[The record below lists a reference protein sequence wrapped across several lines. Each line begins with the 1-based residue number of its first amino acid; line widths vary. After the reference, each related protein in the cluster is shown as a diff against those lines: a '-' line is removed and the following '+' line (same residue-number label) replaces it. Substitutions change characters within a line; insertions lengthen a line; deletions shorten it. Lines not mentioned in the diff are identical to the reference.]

1 MRRISIFGATGSVGA
16 NGVDLIRRAG
26 PDAYHTVA
34 LTGGRNIARL
44 AQMARELRAE
54 IAVTAHPDLF
64 GDLRDALAGSGVQA
78 AAGPDALVE
87 AAGRPADW
95 ILSAIVGAA
104 GLAPG
109 LTALAQGGVLA
120 LANKESLVCA
130 GPLLRHAARTSGA
143 TILPVDSE
151 HSAVF
156 QALGSDKLDSV
167 KDVTITASGGAFR
180 DWPLERLAAATVAEA
195 STHPNWAM
203 GQRITIDSASMF
215 NKAMEVI
222 EAKEFFALRP
232 DQIKVLVHPES
243 IIHAMVSHV
252 DGGTI
257 AHLGAPDMRHAIG
270 YALNWPDRA
279 PLPVAPLDLA
289 ALGSLTFRAPDEVRW
304 PALRL
309 AREVMAAGGMAGAVF
324 NAAKEQ
330 ALDDFIAGRIAFTQM
345 APRVEMTLQALSARA
360 GFGDDPADLET
371 VLHWDREARKEAAA

>member
-16 NGVDLIRRAG
+16 NGVDLIRRD
-26 PDAYHTVA
+26 PQSYQVVA

-44 AQMARELRAE
+44 AQMARDLRAQ
-54 IAVTAHPDLF
+54 IAVTAHPELLD
-64 GDLRDALAGSGVQA
+64 DLRTALAGTDVQA
-78 AAGPDALVE
+78 AAGE
-87 AAGRPADW
+87 AALIEAAHRPADW

-109 LTALAQGGVLA
+109 LAALSQGCVLA

-130 GPLLRHAARTSGA
+130 GALLRDTGARSGA

-151 HSAVF
+151 HSALF
-156 QALGSDKLDSV
+156 QALGADKLESV

-222 EAKEFFALRP
+222 EAKEFFGLTADR
-232 DQIKVLVHPES
+232 INVLVHPES
-243 IIHAMVSHV
+243 IIHAMVTHH

-270 YALNWPDRA
+270 YALHWPERR
-279 PLPVAPLDLA
+279 PLPVAALDLA
-289 ALGSLTFRAPDEVRW
+289 ALGSLTFRAPDETRW

-309 AREVMAAGGMAGAVF
+309 AREVMAAGGAAGAVF

-330 ALDDFIAGRIAFTQM
+330 ALDDFIAGRIRFTDM
-345 APRVEMTLQALSARA
+345 APRVEATLEALSAQP
-360 GFGDDPADLET
+360 GFARDPEDLPA
-371 VLHWDREARKEAAA
+371 VLHWDGLARRKAAQ